1 MKMFFLFAALLLAC
15 AAVSAQPGMRR
26 GGPRINDDLSVSF
39 LVQAPQAREVAVDIC
54 NKVYPMT
61 REGDG
66 SWTVTTDAL
75 EPGFHYYFLV
85 VDGFRASDPQATLYY
100 GCSTWASAIDIP
112 EAGVDFYLD
121 KDVPRGDVRLER

>member
-1 MKMFFLFAALLLAC
+1 MRHFFLSFALLLC
-15 AAVSAQPGMRR
+15 MAAAFAQPGMRR

-39 LVQAPQAREVAVDIC
+39 QVQAPQAREVAVDIC

-61 REGDG
+61 REGNG
-66 SWTVTTDAL
+66 PWTVTTDAL

-100 GCSTWASAIDIP
+100 GCSTWASAI
-112 EAGVDFYLD
+112 
-121 KDVPRGDVRLER
+121 